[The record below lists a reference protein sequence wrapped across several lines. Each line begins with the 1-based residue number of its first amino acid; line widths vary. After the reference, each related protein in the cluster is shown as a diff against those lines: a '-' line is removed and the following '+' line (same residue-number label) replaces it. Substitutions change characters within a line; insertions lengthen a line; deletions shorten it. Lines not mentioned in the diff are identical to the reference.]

1 MLERIRKLLRNKE
14 AVLDFM
20 NLLTGIV
27 MLVAIFAYG
36 ATNSEGSMYLV
47 IFTGGLLNLLGGRK
61 LYGQKTKRNIG
72 MTMMFLGA
80 FVLLLCLAVMVY

>member
-36 ATNSEGSMYLV
+36 ATKSEGSMYLV
-47 IFTGGLLNLLGGRK
+47 IFTGGLLNLLGGWK
-61 LYGQKTKRNIG
+61 LYGQKAKRNIG